1 MSVIRAG
8 HGRVGRCSSLI
19 TGDVIAI
26 WAVATTGQA
35 ATSRS

>member
-8 HGRVGRCSSLI
+8 HGRVGRRSSLI
-19 TGDVIAI
+19 TSDVIVI
-26 WAVATTGQA
+26 WAVATIGQA